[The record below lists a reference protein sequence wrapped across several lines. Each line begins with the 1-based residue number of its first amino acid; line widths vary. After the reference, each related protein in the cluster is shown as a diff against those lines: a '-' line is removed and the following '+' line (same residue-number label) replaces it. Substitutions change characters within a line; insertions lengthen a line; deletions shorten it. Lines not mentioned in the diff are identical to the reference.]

1 MFRVIGQVLNGCI
14 AFILIASAWFQCD
27 LMSGKARFHIHH
39 IAFADVELLRD
50 LADLLWLERFQPF
63 FHAAQIKEQ
72 LALRLG
78 GGNLDQPPVAHH
90 ELVDL
95 GTYPVSVSYTH
106 LTLPT
111 NREV

>member
-14 AFILIASAWFQCD
+14 AFIVIASAWFQCD

-63 FHAAQIKEQ
+63 FMLRRLKNSLRCDLVVAILTSRQLRTTNSWISARIQCSAKET
-72 LALRLG
+72 RRTPRSG
-78 GGNLDQPPVAHH
+78 
-90 ELVDL
+90 
-95 GTYPVSVSYTH
+95 S
-106 LTLPT
+106 
-111 NREV
+111 